1 MKTKIYRRRF
11 LFSIV
16 PLLSLMFFSE
26 CVARIFGEPTV
37 TKDQHYILPSHPTRL
52 WGLSPYST
60 MDSNGQRIEINSF
73 GLRKVPNTDA
83 PLRILTLGDSNIFG
97 HDLSHEDSLHGQ
109 LVQSLKMQNIHADVF
124 CGGVPGYSSEQSRVL
139 MNEWGWDKAPH
150 LIVIANLLSDST
162 EEYFD
167 DQKWIAQA
175 HNPSRRTSWVFS
187 NYSVAWQWL
196 RLWTV
201 GKSRAWQKLRWVR
214 EPTIF
219 RQMRVPVKRYEENLN
234 AILDGAAQRGI
245 GAVIFQV
252 TTLYSIDEDDLGSHH
267 KKVQQKLSTER
278 EVLLIDAQDL
288 LDRSKEAPS
297 ELFIDPV
304 HASGKANAIY
314 AKGIV
319 DRLVGKDWPKNRLVP
334 QVGNSNF
341 HSDSIKPDP

>member
-16 PLLSLMFFSE
+16 PLFSLMLLSE
-26 CVARIFGEPTV
+26 CVARIFGEPTFP
-37 TKDQHYILPSHPTRL
+37 KNQHYVLPSHPTRL
-52 WGLSPYST
+52 WGMSPYST
-60 MDSNGQRIEINSF
+60 MDSNGQQIAINSV
-73 GLRKVPNTDA
+73 GLRKVPRTNA
-83 PLRILTLGDSNIFG
+83 PLRLLTLGDSNIFG

-109 LVQSLKMQNIHADVF
+109 LVQSLKVQNIHADVF
-124 CGGVPGYSSEQSRVL
+124 CGGIPGYSSEQSRVL
-139 MNEWGWDKAPH
+139 MNEWGWDMKPD
-150 LIVIANLLSDST
+150 LIVIANLLSDSSQ
-162 EEYFD
+162 EYFN
-167 DQKWIAQA
+167 DQEWIAQA
-175 HNPSRRTSWVFS
+175 RNPTRKPSWVFS

-196 RLWTV
+196 QLWTA

-214 EPTIF
+214 EPTLF

-234 AILDGAAQRGI
+234 AILDGAEQRGI

-252 TTLYSIDEDDLGSHH
+252 TTLFAKDEEDLGVHH
-267 KKVQQKLSTER
+267 KEVQQKVSSER
-278 EVLLIDAQDL
+278 GILLIDAQDL

-319 DRLVGKDWPKNRLVP
+319 DAIVGNDWPRNPLVP
-334 QVGNSNF
+334 QKNSNL
-341 HSDSIKPDP
+341 SDSIKTVP